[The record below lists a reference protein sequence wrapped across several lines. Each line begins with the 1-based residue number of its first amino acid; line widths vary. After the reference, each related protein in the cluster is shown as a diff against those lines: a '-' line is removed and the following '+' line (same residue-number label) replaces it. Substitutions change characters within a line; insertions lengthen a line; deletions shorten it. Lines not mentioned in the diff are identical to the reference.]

1 MIAGL
6 KIGLRYGHSRVA
18 ASLPRPVGLPVFPG
32 QWQSTGLLSLRPSA
46 RGMLS
51 QAASLSSR
59 DPDEKA
65 LTAIST
71 ADTFA
76 LVSHDI
82 ISELR
87 ILEDYPLIAGLG

>member
-1 MIAGL
+1 
-6 KIGLRYGHSRVA
+6 
-18 ASLPRPVGLPVFPG
+18 
-32 QWQSTGLLSLRPSA
+32 
-46 RGMLS
+46 MLS